1 MTNMGSQKMQA
12 ELWRVAAQYWADYQ
26 ETTLLPVFE
35 QMVHDFSQTLAHT
48 LLDVGCGSGLFCQLA
63 LQQGLDVSGLD
74 ATTELITIA
83 QRKTPGGHFKTG
95 DMEEL
100 PYPDHTFDLVTGINS
115 FQYAANPVRAL
126 EEAYRVL
133 KPDGKLGVAIWGKA
147 AECQAAVYLK
157 ALGALM
163 PPPPPGTPGPFALSE
178 DGALER
184 LVSDAGFQ
192 PGLRQRVSSPFLY
205 ANLDSAL
212 KGLLSAG
219 PAQRAILHTSHEA
232 AVEAVTNAI
241 APFRTESGGYRME
254 NTFYILVCE
263 K

>member
-1 MTNMGSQKMQA
+1 MGSQKMQA
-12 ELWRVAAQYWADYQ
+12 GLWRLAAQDWADYQ

-35 QMVHDFSQTLAHT
+35 QLVHNFSQTPAHT

-83 QRKTPGGHFKTG
+83 QRKAPDGHFKAG

-100 PYPDHTFDLVTGINS
+100 PYPDNSFDLVTGINS
-115 FQYAANPVRAL
+115 FQYAASPVRAL
-126 EEAYRVL
+126 EEAHRVL
-133 KPDGKLGVAIWGKA
+133 KPDGKLYVAIWGKA

-178 DGALER
+178 DGALEK
-184 LVSDAGFQ
+184 LVGDAGFQ
-192 PGLRQRVSSPFLY
+192 PGQRQRVSSPFLY
-205 ANLDSAL
+205 ATLDSAL

-219 PAQRAILHTSHEA
+219 PAQRSIQHTSYET
-232 AVEAVTNAI
+232 AVEAVTKAI
-241 APFRTESGGYRME
+241 APFKTESGGYRME
-254 NTFYILVCE
+254 NTFYILEASYQV
-263 K
+263 